1 MGNDNA
7 KGGSGSTITTNQ
19 ELIEKRMQLM
29 SSNLSTYDI
38 LSKLR
43 SGKKDYD
50 YGTKKSIGVGGQAEV
65 FEIKSN
71 IDSKLYAAKI
81 LTLPAQHLMNREET
95 VRTC

>member
-1 MGNDNA
+1 
-7 KGGSGSTITTNQ
+7 
-19 ELIEKRMQLM
+19 M
-29 SSNLSTYDI
+29 SSDESTYNI

-71 IDSKLYAAKI
+71 IDSKVYAAKV
-81 LTLPAQHLMNREET
+81 LNLPAQHLMNREET